1 MTPAKPTNRGDR
13 SLIRSL
19 GLKLSR
25 VVIDAGHG
33 GHDTGSI
40 GPTGFTEKEL
50 VLDVARRLKDLIEKE
65 LGAEVVMTRTEDVF
79 VPLEARTEIANQEEA
94 DLFVSIH
101 ANSSKVKSVRGVET
115 FFLNLPN
122 SNEALEIASRE
133 NAASQKTIHELQ
145 DVVQQ
150 IMLSDKME
158 ESSELARHIQTA
170 MATRKGSGQNRG
182 VKQAP
187 FVVLVGA
194 KMPSILAEIGFIS
207 NPQDEKSIKTPQ
219 YRQQIAESLFNGV
232 RSYSETLSGIKTV
245 EKD

>member
-65 LGAEVVMTRTEDVF
+65 PGAEVVMTRTEDVF
-79 VPLEARTEIANQEEA
+79 VPLEARTERANQEGA

-115 FFLNLPN
+115 YFLNLPS
-122 SNEALEIASRE
+122 SNDALEIASRE

-150 IMLSDKME
+150 MMLSDKVE
-158 ESSELARHIQTA
+158 ESRELARHIQTA
-170 MATRKGSGQNRG
+170 MATRKGAGQNRG
-182 VKQAP
+182 VKEAP

-194 KMPSILAEIGFIS
+194 KCRPFWPRSGSSVIRRTKSPSRPHNTAS
-207 NPQDEKSIKTPQ
+207 DC
-219 YRQQIAESLFNGV
+219 RVSLQRCKIIF
-232 RSYSETLSGIKTV
+232 RDT
-245 EKD
+245 